1 MANLNEGLATIA
13 VAVTAS
19 DTTRF
24 AASAIFVGGAGTVV
38 IEPENAQGT
47 YITFTMPA
55 GGYVLCRCTQV
66 RAASTATGMV
76 RLS

>member
-1 MANLNEGLATIA
+1 MALNEGLASVA

-24 AASAIFVGGAGTVV
+24 AASSIYAGGAGTVI
-38 IEPENAQGT
+38 IEPEGAQGT
-47 YITFTMPA
+47 YISFTVPA

-66 RAASTATGMV
+66 RAGSSATLMV